1 MQIDK
6 PITSALLIFL
16 VVVLSFFFVV
26 PKYKEF
32 KAHQLILGEKEAEY
46 NAKYNY
52 YAQVSEVYEELQ
64 SRTENLKKIE
74 DALPANSALGD
85 LVYFFSQK
93 SFENGLVAKDL
104 YLMKISAIN
113 PESDI
118 KEITFSMDLIGSY
131 AAFKNFLYGLE
142 KSARLFDVNAFSFSA
157 ANASSISKITTSST
171 KAKTTGKVTTIPI
184 SNQQTYPFRLEVKTH
199 SY

>member
-1 MQIDK
+1 MQLRMQIDK

-142 KSARLFDVNAFSFSA
+142 
-157 ANASSISKITTSST
+157 
-171 KAKTTGKVTTIPI
+171 
-184 SNQQTYPFRLEVKTH
+184 
-199 SY
+199 